1 MTYMNSNEVSVLSEA
16 GDEVFALTDEQIL
29 GMEPEG
35 QEAEGDSSSREAV
48 NGGQGPSAAVA
59 TAAGSARDD
68 RGIKNGGNAN
78 GNDRGKV
85 METLT
90 PEGVSYSGVTQEPP
104 GWLAREMKDPWV
116 GDEARELWEGVQRA
130 QREAAA
136 YREAF
141 ATPED
146 ARALKEIYP
155 GGVAEAK
162 SAAVRARELAEID
175 AVFFGAAGKPAE
187 ELRAGR
193 TVLVEK
199 LYAQDPAAFRE
210 MVEAGVRI
218 LGRVPNGQRP
228 VTGEEGRAGQQDA
241 TMLPRSLHSESQTTR
256 LSGRDDK
263 LTNDAGNNGR
273 TDRGAQAGV
282 PFAAQ
287 DKPVPQEVAGRYKE
301 FERATNAELE
311 KRVGGTIARAM
322 EAALPNLR
330 RANGVGG
337 EGPLDS
343 RGKQA
348 SSLQERLATAVREEV
363 EAGLKSDASLG
374 EQVARILSGRR
385 LDEAARGQVVRL
397 IDARAQQ
404 LVPGAV
410 RRVVGSW
417 TQATLGSRKTDSS
430 TENAG
435 RGADER
441 RVERAPSSSQRS
453 TSGNLGIDRN
463 AQTAAARG
471 VPRGRVDYR
480 KLSDEQILGM

>member
-1 MTYMNSNEVSVLSEA
+1 MNGNEPLMIDDVGGNSAPEI
-16 GDEVFALTDEQIL
+16 FALTDEQIL
-29 GMEPEG
+29 ELEPEG
-35 QEAEGDSSSREAV
+35 REAENGSTGREKV
-48 NGGQGPSAAVA
+48 
-59 TAAGSARDD
+59 
-68 RGIKNGGNAN
+68 
-78 GNDRGKV
+78 NDRGDAGKN
-85 METLT
+85 LT
-90 PEGVSYSGVTQEPP
+90 PEGVSYSGVAQEPP
-104 GWLAREMKDPWV
+104 AWLAREMKDPWV

-162 SAAVRARELAEID
+162 GAAVRARELAEID

-193 TVLVEK
+193 TALVEK

-218 LGRVPNGQRP
+218 LGAAGGHRP
-228 VTGEEGRAGQQDA
+228 VASEREEVNAETQRREEKPAPSKPEGAAPGIGGRADGK
-241 TMLPRSLHSESQTTR
+241 S
-256 LSGRDDK
+256 
-263 LTNDAGNNGR
+263 
-273 TDRGAQAGV
+273 AQPGMA
-282 PFAAQ
+282 
-287 DKPVPQEVAGRYKE
+287 VPQEVAQQYRE

-311 KRVGGTIARAM
+311 KSVGGAIGRAM

-330 RANGVGG
+330 QANAGR
-337 EGPLDS
+337 EGPFGQTQ
-343 RGKQA
+343 GKQA
-348 SSLQERLATAVREEV
+348 PPLQTRLATAVREEV
-363 EAGLKSDASLG
+363 EAALRSDASLG
-374 EQVARILSGRR
+374 EQVARVLSGRR
-385 LDEAARGQVVRL
+385 FDDGARAQVVRL

-417 TQATLGSRKTDSS
+417 TQATLGVRKM
-430 TENAG
+430 EAGAG
-435 RGADER
+435 RDEMEQ
-441 RVERAPSSSQRS
+441 RVERASSSSQR
-453 TSGNLGIDRN
+453 TASGDSAGSRS
-463 AQTAAARG
+463 AQTVGRN

-480 KLSDEQILGM
+480 KMSDEQILGM

>member
-1 MTYMNSNEVSVLSEA
+1 MTS
-16 GDEVFALTDEQIL
+16 EVFALTDEQIL
-29 GMEPEG
+29 GMEEEG
-35 QEAEGDSSSREAV
+35 QDV
-48 NGGQGPSAAVA
+48 QN
-59 TAAGSARDD
+59 GSARGEQISD
-68 RGIKNGGNAN
+68 RGDAAKG
-78 GNDRGKV
+78 
-85 METLT
+85 LT
-90 PEGVSYSGVTQEPP
+90 PEGVSYRDGTVSQDGKDAQPGMAVPPEPP
-104 GWLAREMKDPWV
+104 AWLAREMKDPWV

-162 SAAVRARELAEID
+162 GAAVRARELAEID

-193 TVLVEK
+193 VQLVEK

-218 LGRVPNGQRP
+218 LGEMG
-228 VTGEEGRAGQQDA
+228 GRSNEIGRSAQDA
-241 TMLPRSLHSESQTTR
+241 TILPGSLHPVAGAPNSGAQDR
-256 LSGRDDK
+256 AGHSGRDDRSGHEQE
-263 LTNDAGNNGR
+263 AR
-273 TDRGAQAGV
+273 TIENRSALADGKSAQPGMA
-282 PFAAQ
+282 
-287 DKPVPQEVAGRYKE
+287 VPQEVASRYRE

-311 KRVGGTIARAM
+311 KSVGGTIARAM

-330 RANGVGG
+330 HAQSASGDG
-337 EGPLDS
+337 
-343 RGKQA
+343 QA
-348 SSLQERLATAVREEV
+348 PPLQERLRTAVREEV
-363 EAGLKSDASLG
+363 EVALKSDASLG

-385 LDEAARGQVVRL
+385 LDESARAQVVRL

-417 TQATLGSRKTDSS
+417 TQATLGARKTDAGAES
-430 TENAG
+430 AG
-435 RGADER
+435 RVADER
-441 RVERAPSSSQRS
+441 RVERASSSSQR
-453 TSGNLGIDRN
+453 TGNGKSGGERS
-463 AQTAAARG
+463 AHTPARG
-471 VPRGRVDYR
+471 MPRGRVDYR
-480 KLSDEQILGM
+480 KFSDEQILGM

>member
-1 MTYMNSNEVSVLSEA
+1 MSGNEPLIIEGVGASVTPEI
-16 GDEVFALTDEQIL
+16 FALTDEQIL
-29 GMEPEG
+29 GME
-35 QEAEGDSSSREAV
+35 AEREELESNPSSREVASSS
-48 NGGQGPSAAVA
+48 QGPSTAAA
-59 TAAGSARDD
+59 TAAASARAD
-68 RGIKNGGNAN
+68 RGNS
-78 GNDRGKV
+78 D
-85 METLT
+85 
-90 PEGVSYSGVTQEPP
+90 GVSALDGKGAQPGMAVPQEPP
-104 GWLAREMKDPWV
+104 SWLAREMKDPWV
-116 GDEARELWEGVQRA
+116 GEEARELWEGVQKA

-162 SAAVRARELAEID
+162 SAAERARELAEID
-175 AVFFGAAGKPAE
+175 AVFFGAAGKPVE

-193 TVLVEK
+193 AALVEK

-218 LGRVPNGQRP
+218 LGAG
-228 VTGEEGRAGQQDA
+228 GGRSSEHGRIAQA
-241 TMLPRSLHSESQTTR
+241 ASTLPGSLHSVAGAPNDGAQEKAGH
-256 LSGRDDK
+256 SGRDDS
-263 LTNDAGNNGR
+263 LGGN
-273 TDRGAQAGV
+273 AQANMQHV
-282 PFAAQ
+282 QAY
-287 DKPVPQEVAGRYKE
+287 RE

-311 KRVGGTIARAM
+311 KSVGGTIARAM
-322 EAALPNLR
+322 EQALPNLR
-330 RANGVGG
+330 HAQGPAG
-337 EGPLDS
+337 EGP
-343 RGKQA
+343 A
-348 SSLQERLATAVREEV
+348 PPLQERLRTAVREEV
-363 EAGLKSDASLG
+363 ETALRSDASLS
-374 EQVARILSGRR
+374 EQVARVLSGRR
-385 LDEAARGQVVRL
+385 LDEAARAQVVRL

-417 TQATLGSRKTDSS
+417 TQATLGARKMDAGA
-430 TENAG
+430 ENAG

-441 RVERAPSSSQRS
+441 KVEQAPSASQR
-453 TSGNLGIDRN
+453 TASGNSGGDRN